1 MQHSMEELTASKISE
16 YVYHSFY
23 SFTACYNQN
32 KKLKCIENGKK
43 IKRYYEIKVVIG
55 PHC

>member
-1 MQHSMEELTASKISE
+1 MEELTASKISE

-32 KKLKCIENGKK
+32 KKLKYIENGKK
-43 IKRYYEIKVVIG
+43 IKRYYEITVVIG
-55 PHC
+55 HHC